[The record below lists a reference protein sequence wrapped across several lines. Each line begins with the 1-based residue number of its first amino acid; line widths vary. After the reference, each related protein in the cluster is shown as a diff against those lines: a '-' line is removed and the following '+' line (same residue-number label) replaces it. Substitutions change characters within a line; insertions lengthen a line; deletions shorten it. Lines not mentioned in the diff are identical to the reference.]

1 MGLVIAEQTFD
12 DYKVIKIN
20 VTTNKQVELLN
31 QMAKDPDH
39 VSRFK
44 REAQINILCTKATF
58 FKRFVM
64 IILTKIRKKFVLI
77 ISAIR

>member
-1 MGLVIAEQTFD
+1 MGLVIAEQTTFD

-31 QMAKDPDH
+31 QMVKDPDH

-44 REAQINILCTKATF
+44 HED
-58 FKRFVM
+58 KRKLIYFVQK
-64 IILTKIRKKFVLI
+64 LPFLKDL
-77 ISAIR
+77 